1 MIFQNGPKMP
11 VPTQKLDVL
20 CFGIIVSDH
29 LCSPISHL
37 PKAGELVLSPR
48 FELAIGGN
56 AANVST
62 DLSKLGVNVGVV
74 GRVGRDVFGRH
85 VRESL
90 EAAGVDCRLLAE
102 STTSQTSQSLIVNV
116 QGEDRRFIHA
126 VGANA
131 EFDASQ
137 VTPEM
142 VRDCRVL
149 FLGGYLL
156 AAKPSA
162 ETVAR
167 LFRAAREANIPTLL
181 DVVVPGP
188 GDYWSRLAPVLALT
202 DIFMP
207 NEDESTLLTGETD
220 PWRQAEV
227 FRSAGVRTV
236 IITRGGHGCVIVCD
250 EGRFEADAHQVP
262 FVDGTGSGDAFV
274 SGYILGLLRGVG
286 TLDCVRL
293 GSAMGAS
300 CVRSTGATTGV
311 FNAQELAEFIAT
323 HELKITPR

>member
-1 MIFQNGPKMP
+1 M
-11 VPTQKLDVL
+11 LDVL

-37 PKAGELVLSPR
+37 PRAGELVMSPR
-48 FELAIGGN
+48 MELAIGGN

-62 DLSKLGVNVGVV
+62 DLAKLGVSVGVV
-74 GRVGRDVFGRH
+74 GLVGRDVFGRH

-102 STTSQTSQSLIVNV
+102 SITSQTAQSLIVNV

-142 VRDCRVL
+142 VRECRVL

-156 AAKPSA
+156 AEKPPV
-162 ETVAR
+162 ENVVR
-167 LFRAAREANIPTLL
+167 LFQAAREAGVTTLL
-181 DVVVPGP
+181 DVVLPGP
-188 GDYWSRLAPVLALT
+188 GDYWPRLRPVLALT

-207 NEDESTLLTGETD
+207 NEDEALLITGEPD
-220 PWRQAEV
+220 PWRQAEA
-227 FRSAGVRTV
+227 FRAAGVRTS
-236 IITRGGHGCVIVCD
+236 IITRGGQGSVIVSD
-250 EGRFEADAHQVP
+250 EGRFEAAAHQVP

-274 SGYILGLLRGVG
+274 SGFVLGLLRGCN
-286 TLDCVRL
+286 TIECITL

-311 FNAQELAEFIAT
+311 FNAAELDAFVAD
-323 HELKITPR
+323 HPLPVLRR

>member
-1 MIFQNGPKMP
+1 M
-11 VPTQKLDVL
+11 LDVL

-29 LCSPISHL
+29 LCLPISHL
-37 PKAGELVLSPR
+37 PREGELVLSPR
-48 FELAIGGN
+48 FELTIGGN

-62 DLSKLGVNVGVV
+62 DLAKLGVNVGVV
-74 GRVGRDVFGRH
+74 GLVGKDVFGRH

-90 EAAGVDCRLLAE
+90 EAAGVDCRLLCE
-102 STTSQTSQSLIVNV
+102 TETSQTSQTLIVNV
-116 QGEDRRFIHA
+116 QGEDRRFVHTI
-126 VGANA
+126 GANA
-131 EFDASQ
+131 DFEADQ

-156 AAKPSA
+156 AEKPPV
-162 ETVAR
+162 ENVIR
-167 LFRAAREANIPTLL
+167 LFQAAREAGIPTLL

-188 GDYWSRLAPVLALT
+188 GDYWARLRPVLELT
-202 DIFMP
+202 DVFMP
-207 NEDESTLLTGETD
+207 NEDESVLLTGETD
-220 PWRQAEV
+220 PWRQAAA
-227 FRSAGVRTV
+227 FRSAGVRTAIV
-236 IITRGGHGCVIVCD
+236 TRGGHGCVILSD
-250 EGRFEADAHQVP
+250 EGRFVAKAHHVA

-274 SGYILGLLRGVG
+274 SGYILGLLRGCD

-311 FNAQELAEFIAT
+311 FNAAELAEFLAEHPLT
-323 HELKITPR
+323 ITRLSSE

>member
-1 MIFQNGPKMP
+1 M
-11 VPTQKLDVL
+11 LDVL

-37 PKAGELVLSPR
+37 PRAGELVLSPR
-48 FELAIGGN
+48 FELTIGGN

-62 DLSKLGVNVGVV
+62 DLAKLGVNVGVV
-74 GRVGRDVFGRH
+74 GLVGKDVFGRH

-90 EAAGVDCRLLAE
+90 EAAGVDCRLLCE
-102 STTSQTSQSLIVNV
+102 SANSQTSQSLIVNV
-116 QGEDRRFIHA
+116 RGEDRRFIHA
-126 VGANA
+126 AGANA
-131 EFDASQ
+131 DFDASQ

-156 AAKPSA
+156 AEKPPV
-162 ETVAR
+162 ENVVR
-167 LFRAAREANIPTLL
+167 LFQAAREAGIPTLL

-188 GDYWSRLAPVLALT
+188 GDYWPRLRPVLALT
-202 DIFMP
+202 DVFMP
-207 NEDESTLLTGETD
+207 NEDESVLLTGETD
-220 PWRQAEV
+220 PWRQAEA
-227 FRSAGVRTV
+227 FRSAGVRTA
-236 IITRGGHGCVIVCD
+236 IITRGGHGCVIVSD
-250 EGRFEADAHQVP
+250 EGRFQAEAHRVP

-274 SGYILGLLRGVG
+274 SGYILGLLRGNI
-286 TLDCVRL
+286 TLDCVQL

-311 FNAQELAEFIAT
+311 FNVAELTEFLAA
-323 HELKITPR
+323 HPLKITNCEP

>member
-1 MIFQNGPKMP
+1 M
-11 VPTQKLDVL
+11 LDVL

-29 LCSPISHL
+29 LCSPISRV
-37 PKAGELVLSPR
+37 PRAGELVLSPR

-62 DLSKLGVNVGVV
+62 DLAKLGVKVGVV
-74 GRVGRDVFGRH
+74 GLVGQDVFGRH

-90 EAAGVDCRLLAE
+90 EAAGVDCRLLCE
-102 STTSQTSQSLIVNV
+102 SPTSQTSQTLIVNV

-131 EFDASQ
+131 DFDASQ
-137 VTPEM
+137 VTPDM

-156 AAKPSA
+156 AEKPPA
-162 ETVAR
+162 ENIVP
-167 LFRAAREANIPTLL
+167 LFRAARQAGIPTLL

-188 GDYWSRLAPVLALT
+188 GDYWARLRPVLALT
-202 DIFMP
+202 DVFMP
-207 NEDESTLLTGETD
+207 NEDESVLLTGETD
-220 PWRQAEV
+220 PWRQAEA
-227 FRSAGVRTV
+227 FRSAGVRTA
-236 IITRGGHGCVIVCD
+236 IITRGGQGCVIVCD
-250 EGRFEADAHQVP
+250 DGRFEAPAHRVP

-274 SGYILGLLRGVG
+274 SGYILGLLRGND

-311 FNAQELAEFIAT
+311 FNAEELAEFLAAYPLTIA
-323 HELKITPR
+323 RR

>member
-1 MIFQNGPKMP
+1 M
-11 VPTQKLDVL
+11 LDVL

-29 LCSPISHL
+29 LCLPISRL
-37 PKAGELVLSPR
+37 PRAGELVLSPR
-48 FELAIGGN
+48 FELTIGGN

-62 DLSKLGVNVGVV
+62 DLSKLGVKVGVV
-74 GRVGRDVFGRH
+74 GLVGKDVFGRH

-90 EAAGVDCRLLAE
+90 EAAGVDCRLLCE
-102 STTSQTSQSLIVNV
+102 SATSQTSQTLIVNV

-131 EFDASQ
+131 DFDASQ

-156 AAKPSA
+156 AEKPPV
-162 ETVAR
+162 ENITR
-167 LFRAAREANIPTLL
+167 LFRAARDAGIPTLL

-188 GDYWSRLAPVLALT
+188 GDYWPRLRPVLELT
-202 DIFMP
+202 DVFMP
-207 NEDESTLLTGETD
+207 NEDESVLLTGETD
-220 PWRQAEV
+220 PWRQAEA
-227 FRSAGVRTV
+227 FRSAGVRTA
-236 IITRGGHGCVIVCD
+236 IITRGGHGCVIVSD
-250 EGRFEADAHQVP
+250 EGRFVAEAHQVP

-274 SGYILGLLRGVG
+274 SGYILGLLRGNN
-286 TLDCVRL
+286 TLDCARL

-311 FNAQELAEFIAT
+311 FNAAELAEFVAT
-323 HELKITPR
+323 HPLAIART

>member
-1 MIFQNGPKMP
+1 M
-11 VPTQKLDVL
+11 LDVL

-29 LCSPISHL
+29 LCLPISHL
-37 PKAGELVLSPR
+37 PREGELVLSPR
-48 FELAIGGN
+48 FELSIGGN

-62 DLSKLGVNVGVV
+62 DLSKLGVTVGVV
-74 GRVGRDVFGRH
+74 GLVGKDVFGRH

-90 EAAGVDCRLLAE
+90 EAAGVDCRLLCE
-102 STTSQTSQSLIVNV
+102 SATSQTSQSLIVNV

-126 VGANA
+126 LGANA
-131 EFDASQ
+131 NFDASQ

-156 AAKPSA
+156 ADNPPV
-162 ETVAR
+162 ENVTR
-167 LFRAAREANIPTLL
+167 LFQAARDAGIPTLL
-181 DVVVPGP
+181 DVVIPGP
-188 GDYWSRLAPVLALT
+188 GEYWARLRPVLALT
-202 DIFMP
+202 DVFMP
-207 NEDESTLLTGETD
+207 NEDEAALLTGETD
-220 PWRQAEV
+220 PWRQAEA
-227 FRSAGVRTV
+227 FRSAGVGTA
-236 IITRGGHGCVIVCD
+236 IITRGGQGCVILSD
-250 EGRFEADAHQVP
+250 EGRFQAEAHRVP

-274 SGYILGLLRGVG
+274 SGYILGLLRGAG

-311 FNAQELAEFIAT
+311 FNAAELDEFVTGHPLRI
-323 HELKITPR
+323 ERC

>member
-1 MIFQNGPKMP
+1 M
-11 VPTQKLDVL
+11 LDVL

-37 PKAGELVLSPR
+37 PRAGELVLSPR

-62 DLSKLGVNVGVV
+62 DLSKLGIHVGVV
-74 GRVGRDVFGRH
+74 GLVGRDVFGRH

-90 EAAGVDCRLLAE
+90 EAAGVDCRLLCE
-102 STTSQTSQSLIVNV
+102 SPTSQTSQSLIVNV

-126 VGANA
+126 LGANA
-131 EFDASQ
+131 DFDASQ
-137 VTPEM
+137 VTPAM

-156 AAKPSA
+156 ADNPPV
-162 ETVAR
+162 EHVTR
-167 LFRAAREANIPTLL
+167 LFQAAREAGVPTLL

-188 GDYWSRLAPVLALT
+188 GNYWPRLRPVLALT
-202 DIFMP
+202 DVFMP
-207 NEDESTLLTGETD
+207 NEDESVLLTGETD
-220 PWRQAEV
+220 PWRQAEA
-227 FRSAGVRTV
+227 FRSAGVRTA
-236 IITRGGHGCVIVCD
+236 IITRGGHGCVIHSD
-250 EGRFEADAHQVP
+250 EGRFVADAHRVP

-274 SGYILGLLRGVG
+274 SGYILGLLRGAG

-311 FNAQELAEFIAT
+311 FNAVELSEFVAE
-323 HELKITPR
+323 HPLKIDRC

>member
-1 MIFQNGPKMP
+1 M
-11 VPTQKLDVL
+11 LDVL

-37 PKAGELVLSPR
+37 PRAGELVLSPR

-62 DLSKLGVNVGVV
+62 DLSKLGVKVGVV
-74 GRVGRDVFGRH
+74 GLVGKDVFGRH

-90 EAAGVDCRLLAE
+90 EAAGVDCHLLCE
-102 STTSQTSQSLIVNV
+102 SATSQTSQSLIVNV
-116 QGEDRRFIHA
+116 QGEDRRFIH
-126 VGANA
+126 VLGANA
-131 EFDASQ
+131 DFDASQ

-156 AAKPSA
+156 AENPPVSSILP
-162 ETVAR
+162 
-167 LFRAAREANIPTLL
+167 LFQAARDAGIPTLL

-188 GDYWSRLAPVLALT
+188 GDYWPRLRPVLALT
-202 DIFMP
+202 DVFMP
-207 NEDESTLLTGETD
+207 NADESVLLTGETD
-220 PWRQAEV
+220 PWRQAEA
-227 FRSAGVRTV
+227 FRSAGVRTA
-236 IITRGGHGCVIVCD
+236 IITRGGDGCVILSD
-250 EGRFEADAHQVP
+250 AGRFQAEAHRVP

-274 SGYILGLLRGVG
+274 SGYILGLLRGAN
-286 TLDCVRL
+286 TLDSVRL

-311 FNAQELAEFIAT
+311 FNAAELNEFMAA
-323 HELKITPR
+323 HPLKITQC

>member
-1 MIFQNGPKMP
+1 M
-11 VPTQKLDVL
+11 LDVL

-37 PKAGELVLSPR
+37 PRAGELVLSPR

-62 DLSKLGVNVGVV
+62 DLAKLGVQVGVV
-74 GRVGRDVFGRH
+74 GLVGKDVFGRH

-90 EAAGVDCRLLAE
+90 EAAGVDCRLLCE
-102 STTSQTSQSLIVNV
+102 SATSQTSQSLIVNV

-131 EFDASQ
+131 DFDASQ

-156 AAKPSA
+156 AEKPPV
-162 ETVAR
+162 ENVTR
-167 LFRAAREANIPTLL
+167 LFQAARNAGIPTLL

-188 GDYWSRLAPVLALT
+188 GDYWPRLRPVLALT
-202 DIFMP
+202 DVFMP
-207 NEDESTLLTGETD
+207 NEDESVLLTGETD
-220 PWRQAEV
+220 PWRQAEA
-227 FRSAGVRTV
+227 FRSAGVRTA
-236 IITRGGHGCVIVCD
+236 IITRGGHGCVIVSD
-250 EGRFEADAHQVP
+250 KGRFEAEAHRVP

-274 SGYILGLLRGVG
+274 SGYILGLLRGNDS
-286 TLDCVRL
+286 LDCVRL

-311 FNAQELAEFIAT
+311 FNAAELAQFLVT
-323 HELKITPR
+323 HSLKITPV

>member
-1 MIFQNGPKMP
+1 M
-11 VPTQKLDVL
+11 LDVL
-20 CFGIIVSDH
+20 CIGIIVSDH

-37 PKAGELVLSPR
+37 PRAGELVLSPR

-62 DLSKLGVNVGVV
+62 DLSKLGAKVGVV
-74 GRVGRDVFGRH
+74 GLVGQDVFGRH
-85 VRESL
+85 IRESL
-90 EAAGVDCRLLAE
+90 EGAGVDCRLLCE
-102 STTSQTSQSLIVNV
+102 SGTSQTSQSLIVNV

-126 VGANA
+126 LGANA
-131 EFDASQ
+131 DFDASQ

-156 AAKPSA
+156 AENPPV
-162 ETVAR
+162 ENILP
-167 LFRAAREANIPTLL
+167 LFQAARDAGIPTLL
-181 DVVVPGP
+181 DVVLPGP
-188 GDYWSRLAPVLALT
+188 GDYWPRLRPVLALT
-202 DIFMP
+202 DVFMP
-207 NEDESTLLTGETD
+207 NADESVLLTGETD
-220 PWRQAEV
+220 PRRQAAA
-227 FRSAGVRTV
+227 FRSAGVRTA
-236 IITRGGHGCVIVCD
+236 IITRGGDGCVILSD
-250 EGRFEADAHQVP
+250 EGRFQAEAHRVP

-274 SGYILGLLRGVG
+274 SGYILGLLRGNS

-311 FNAQELAEFIAT
+311 FNVAELTEFVAAHSLT
-323 HELKITPR
+323 ITRC

>member
-1 MIFQNGPKMP
+1 MR
-11 VPTQKLDVL
+11 DVL

-37 PKAGELVLSPR
+37 PRAGELVLSSR

-62 DLSKLGVNVGVV
+62 DLAKLGVQVGVV
-74 GRVGRDVFGRH
+74 GLVGKDVFGRH

-90 EAAGVDCRLLAE
+90 EAAGVDCRLLCE
-102 STTSQTSQSLIVNV
+102 TETSQTSQSLIVNV
-116 QGEDRRFIHA
+116 QGEDRRFIHV

-137 VTPEM
+137 VTPQM

-156 AAKPSA
+156 AEKPPV
-162 ETVAR
+162 ENVVR
-167 LFRAAREANIPTLL
+167 LFQAAREAGIPTLL

-188 GDYWSRLAPVLALT
+188 GDYWERLRPVLPLT
-202 DIFMP
+202 DVFMP
-207 NEDESTLLTGETD
+207 NEDESALLTGETD
-220 PWRQAEV
+220 PWRQAEA
-227 FRSAGVRTV
+227 FRSAGVRTA
-236 IITRGGHGCVIVCD
+236 IITCGMKGCAIVSE
-250 EGRFEADAHQVP
+250 EGRFQAEAHQVP

-274 SGYILGLLRGVG
+274 SGYILGLLRGAA

-311 FNAQELAEFIAT
+311 FNAIELNEFVAN
-323 HELKITPR
+323 HPLRITRC

>member
-1 MIFQNGPKMP
+1 M
-11 VPTQKLDVL
+11 LDVL

-29 LCSPISHL
+29 LCLPISHL
-37 PKAGELVLSPR
+37 PRAGELVLSPR

-74 GRVGRDVFGRH
+74 GLVGKDVFGRH

-90 EAAGVDCRLLAE
+90 EAAGVDCCLLCE
-102 STTSQTSQSLIVNV
+102 SATSQTSQSLIVNV
-116 QGEDRRFIHA
+116 QGEDRRFIH
-126 VGANA
+126 VLGANA
-131 EFDASQ
+131 DFDASQ

-156 AAKPSA
+156 AENPPVSSILP
-162 ETVAR
+162 
-167 LFRAAREANIPTLL
+167 LFQAARDAGIPTLL

-188 GDYWSRLAPVLALT
+188 GDYWPRLRPVLALT
-202 DIFMP
+202 DVFMP
-207 NEDESTLLTGETD
+207 NADESVLLTGETD
-220 PWRQAEV
+220 PWRQAEA
-227 FRSAGVRTV
+227 FRSAGVRTA
-236 IITRGGHGCVIVCD
+236 IITRGGDGCVILSD
-250 EGRFEADAHQVP
+250 EGRFQAEAHRVP

-274 SGYILGLLRGVG
+274 SGYILGLLRGAS
-286 TLDCVRL
+286 TLDSVRL

-311 FNAQELAEFIAT
+311 FNAAELNEFMAA
-323 HELKITPR
+323 HPLKITNR

>member
-1 MIFQNGPKMP
+1 M
-11 VPTQKLDVL
+11 LDVL

-37 PKAGELVLSPR
+37 PRAGELVLSPR

-62 DLSKLGVNVGVV
+62 DLAKLGVKVGVV
-74 GRVGRDVFGRH
+74 GLVGKDVFGRH

-90 EAAGVDCRLLAE
+90 EAAGVDCRLLCE
-102 STTSQTSQSLIVNV
+102 STKSQTSQSLIVNV
-116 QGEDRRFIHA
+116 QGEDRRFIH
-126 VGANA
+126 VLGANA

-137 VTPEM
+137 VTPAM

-156 AAKPSA
+156 AEKP
-162 ETVAR
+162 TVSSIVP
-167 LFRAAREANIPTLL
+167 LFQAARDAGIPTLL
-181 DVVVPGP
+181 DVVLPGP
-188 GDYWSRLAPVLALT
+188 GDYWPRLRPVLALT
-202 DIFMP
+202 DVFMP
-207 NEDESTLLTGETD
+207 NEDESVLLTGETD
-220 PWRQAEV
+220 PWRQAEA
-227 FRSAGVRTV
+227 FRSAGVRTA
-236 IITRGGHGCVIVCD
+236 IITRGGNGCVIVSE
-250 EGRFEADAHQVP
+250 EGRFEAEAHRVP

-274 SGYILGLLRGVG
+274 SGYISGLLRGAS

-311 FNAQELAEFIAT
+311 FNTSELNEFMAVRP
-323 HELKITPR
+323 LAITSIR

>member
-1 MIFQNGPKMP
+1 M
-11 VPTQKLDVL
+11 LDVL

-37 PKAGELVLSPR
+37 PRAGELVLSPR

-62 DLSKLGVNVGVV
+62 DLAKLGLKVGVV
-74 GRVGRDVFGRH
+74 GAVGKDVFGRH

-90 EAAGVDCRLLAE
+90 EAASVDCRLLCE
-102 STTSQTSQSLIVNV
+102 SRTSQTSQSLIVNV

-142 VRDCRVL
+142 IRDCRAL

-156 AAKPSA
+156 AENPPV
-162 ETVAR
+162 ENVTR
-167 LFRAAREANIPTLL
+167 LFQAARDAGIPTLL
-181 DVVVPGP
+181 DVVIPGP
-188 GDYWSRLAPVLALT
+188 GDYWPRLRPVLALT
-202 DIFMP
+202 DVFMP
-207 NEDESTLLTGETD
+207 NEDESLLLTGETD
-220 PWRQAEV
+220 PWRQAEA
-227 FRSAGVRTV
+227 FRSAGVRTA
-236 IITRGGHGCVIVCD
+236 IITRGGQGCVIISD
-250 EGRFEADAHQVP
+250 AGRFQADAHSVL

-274 SGYILGLLRGVG
+274 SGYILGLLRGED
-286 TLDCVRL
+286 TLGCVRL
-293 GSAMGAS
+293 GTAMGAS

-311 FNAQELAEFIAT
+311 FTVAELDAFVAENP
-323 HELKITPR
+323 LKCLRR

>member
-1 MIFQNGPKMP
+1 M
-11 VPTQKLDVL
+11 LDVL

-29 LCSPISHL
+29 LCSPISHF
-37 PKAGELVLSPR
+37 PRAGELVLSPR
-48 FELAIGGN
+48 MELAIGGN

-62 DLSKLGVNVGVV
+62 DLTKLGVKVGVV
-74 GRVGRDVFGRH
+74 GMVGKDVFGRH

-90 EAAGVDCRLLAE
+90 EAAGVDCRLLCE
-102 STTSQTSQSLIVNV
+102 SETSQTSQTLIVNV
-116 QGEDRRFIHA
+116 QGEDRRFIHT

-131 EFDASQ
+131 DFDASQ

-156 AAKPSA
+156 AEKPSV
-162 ETVAR
+162 TSIVP
-167 LFRAAREANIPTLL
+167 LFQAARDAGIPTLL
-181 DVVVPGP
+181 DVVVPSP
-188 GDYWSRLAPVLALT
+188 GDYWPRLRPVLALT
-202 DIFMP
+202 DVFMP
-207 NEDESTLLTGETD
+207 NEDEALLMTGETD
-220 PWRQAEV
+220 PWRQAET
-227 FRSAGVRTV
+227 FREAGVRTAV
-236 IITRGGHGCVIVCD
+236 ITRGGAGCVIVSD
-250 EGRFEADAHQVP
+250 EGRFVVEAHRVP

-274 SGYILGLLRGVG
+274 SGYIFGLLRGNN

-311 FNAQELAEFIAT
+311 FNVTELAEFVAAHSLTIV
-323 HELKITPR
+323 RR

>member
-1 MIFQNGPKMP
+1 M
-11 VPTQKLDVL
+11 LDVL

-37 PKAGELVLSPR
+37 PRAGELILSPR

-62 DLSKLGVNVGVV
+62 DLSKLGVKVGVV
-74 GRVGRDVFGRH
+74 GLVGKDVFGRH

-90 EAAGVDCRLLAE
+90 EAAGVDCRLLCE
-102 STTSQTSQSLIVNV
+102 SDTSQTSQSLIVNV
-116 QGEDRRFIHA
+116 QGEDRRFIHSL
-126 VGANA
+126 GANA
-131 EFDASQ
+131 DFDASQ

-156 AAKPSA
+156 AENPPVSSILPLFQ
-162 ETVAR
+162 TAR
-167 LFRAAREANIPTLL
+167 DAGIPTLL

-188 GDYWSRLAPVLALT
+188 GDYWPRLRPVLALT
-202 DIFMP
+202 DVFMP
-207 NEDESTLLTGETD
+207 NEDESVLMTGETD
-220 PWRQAEV
+220 PWRQAEA
-227 FRSAGVRTV
+227 FRVAGVRTA
-236 IITRGGHGCVIVCD
+236 IITRGGHGCVILSD
-250 EGRFEADAHQVP
+250 EGRFQAEAHHVP

-274 SGYILGLLRGVG
+274 SGYILGLLRGAS
-286 TLDCVRL
+286 TLESVRL

-311 FNAQELAEFIAT
+311 FNAAELNEFMAANP
-323 HELKITPR
+323 LKITQC

>member
-1 MIFQNGPKMP
+1 MQ
-11 VPTQKLDVL
+11 DVL
-20 CFGIIVSDH
+20 CLGIIVSDH

-62 DLSKLGVNVGVV
+62 DLTKLGVKVGVV
-74 GRVGRDVFGRH
+74 GLVGKDVFGRH

-90 EAAGVDCRLLAE
+90 EAAGVDCRLLCE
-102 STTSQTSQSLIVNV
+102 SETRQTSQTLIVNV
-116 QGEDRRFIHA
+116 QGEDRRFIHT

-131 EFDASQ
+131 DFDASQ

-156 AAKPSA
+156 AEKPPV
-162 ETVAR
+162 ENVVR
-167 LFRAAREANIPTLL
+167 LFQAARDAGIPTLL

-188 GDYWSRLAPVLALT
+188 GEYWPRLRPLLPLT
-202 DIFMP
+202 DVFMP
-207 NEDESTLLTGETD
+207 NEDESVLLTGETD
-220 PWRQAEV
+220 PWRQAES
-227 FRSAGVRTV
+227 FRAAGVRTA
-236 IITRGGHGCVIVCD
+236 IITRGGHGCVIISD
-250 EGRFEADAHQVP
+250 EGRFHAEAHRVP

-274 SGYILGLLRGVG
+274 SGYILGLLRGGGV
-286 TLDCVRL
+286 LDCVRL

-311 FNAQELAEFIAT
+311 FNVSELDAFVADHPLT
-323 HELKITPR
+323 ITRC

>member
-1 MIFQNGPKMP
+1 M
-11 VPTQKLDVL
+11 LDVL

-37 PKAGELVLSPR
+37 PRAGELVLSPR
-48 FELAIGGN
+48 FELTIGGN

-62 DLSKLGVNVGVV
+62 DLSKLGVKVGVV
-74 GRVGRDVFGRH
+74 GLVGKDVFGRH

-90 EAAGVDCRLLAE
+90 EAAGVDCRLLCE
-102 STTSQTSQSLIVNV
+102 SATSQTSQSLIVNV

-126 VGANA
+126 LGANA
-131 EFDASQ
+131 DFDASQ

-156 AAKPSA
+156 AEKPPV
-162 ETVAR
+162 ENITR
-167 LFRAAREANIPTLL
+167 LFQAARDAGIPTLL
-181 DVVVPGP
+181 DVVIPGP
-188 GDYWSRLAPVLALT
+188 GDYWPRLRPVLALT

-207 NEDESTLLTGETD
+207 NEDESVLLTGETD
-220 PWRQAEV
+220 PWRQAEA
-227 FRSAGVRTV
+227 FRSAGVRTA
-236 IITRGGHGCVIVCD
+236 IITRGGDGCVILSD
-250 EGRFEADAHQVP
+250 DGRFQAEAHRVP

-274 SGYILGLLRGVG
+274 SGYILGLLRGAS
-286 TLDCVRL
+286 TLDSVRL

-311 FNAQELAEFIAT
+311 FNAAELNEFMAA
-323 HELKITPR
+323 HPLQITRC

>member
-1 MIFQNGPKMP
+1 M
-11 VPTQKLDVL
+11 LDVL

-29 LCSPISHL
+29 LCVPISHL
-37 PKAGELVLSPR
+37 PRAGELVLSPR
-48 FELAIGGN
+48 FELTIGGN

-62 DLSKLGVNVGVV
+62 DLAKLGVKVGVV
-74 GRVGRDVFGRH
+74 GLVGKDVFGRH

-90 EAAGVDCRLLAE
+90 ETAGVDCRLLCE
-102 STTSQTSQSLIVNV
+102 SVTSQTSQSLIVNV

-126 VGANA
+126 LGANA
-131 EFDASQ
+131 DFDAGQ

-156 AAKPSA
+156 AEKPTASGILP
-162 ETVAR
+162 
-167 LFRAAREANIPTLL
+167 LFQAARDAGIPTLL

-188 GDYWSRLAPVLALT
+188 GDYWSRLRPVLALT
-202 DIFMP
+202 DVFMP
-207 NEDESTLLTGETD
+207 NEDESLLLTGETD
-220 PWRQAEV
+220 SWRQAEV
-227 FRSAGVRTV
+227 FRSAGVRTA
-236 IITRGGHGCVIVCD
+236 IITRGGHGCVIVSD
-250 EGRFEADAHQVP
+250 EGRFQVEAHRVP

-274 SGYILGLLRGVG
+274 SGYVLGLLRGAS
-286 TLDCVRL
+286 LCDCVHL

-311 FNAQELAEFIAT
+311 FNAAELDEFVVT
-323 HELKITPR
+323 HPLKITRC